1 MILFDRFLSAV
12 VDSAGA
18 GSSGFPTGLRGP
30 AGIHLRGPS
39 RVLILRI
46 FQAFRGGF
54 RARVDSQK
62 NRPDASEVARCAPQ
76 HTAAARRDPQNYAE
90 PPFPAAAGGAGRPAH
105 ASREDIPFVALGA
118 GWVNPFRCLS
128 ENCLT

>member
-46 FQAFRGGF
+46 FQAFRGGL
-54 RARVDSQK
+54 RTRVDSQK
-62 NRPDASEVARCAPQ
+62 NRPDASEIARFAPQ
-76 HTAAARRDPQNYAE
+76 HTFRPEKE
-90 PPFPAAAGGAGRPAH
+90 P
-105 ASREDIPFVALGA
+105 
-118 GWVNPFRCLS
+118 
-128 ENCLT
+128 